1 MKIERFEDIEIW
13 KDAKPLGVNRL
24 TFGVWR
30 CCKRLR
36 IQKEYVNEN
45 KTTARMKIERFEDL
59 EIWKD
64 AKPVASFLV
73 SGFEYVKDKY
83 YLQNEN

>member
-1 MKIERFEDIEIW
+1 
-13 KDAKPLGVNRL
+13 
-24 TFGVWR
+24 
-30 CCKRLR
+30 
-36 IQKEYVNEN
+36 
-45 KTTARMKIERFEDL
+45 MKIERFEDL